1 LEVKVGASHEGEVLL
16 PDETAPYYRVFVRC
30 GFAMPK
36 EFRSALAKW
45 RKAIREVYENVFR
58 LD

>member
-1 LEVKVGASHEGEVLL
+1 
-16 PDETAPYYRVFVRC
+16 VRC
-30 GFAMPK
+30 GFAMPE

-45 RKAIREVYENVFR
+45 RRMIRAVYEKAFR